1 MKASAI
7 EDFIRSGEEQIK
19 STNLGIKVAST
30 LTNSVKE
37 SEKQDFLVKQIF
49 FAEVM
54 CQVEKIM
61 SN

>member
-1 MKASAI
+1 MEASAI

-37 SEKQDFLVKQIF
+37 SEKQDFFGQTNF
-49 FAEVM
+49 F
-54 CQVEKIM
+54 CW
-61 SN
+61 SNVPSWENYV